1 MDEILDPRR
10 GLTLVGAHN
19 VRDLGGY
26 RTQSGE
32 YTRWGRFLRAA
43 TMHRLSAEDQSA
55 LVEYG
60 LRSAVDLRRTSETES
75 APNVFAQSAAVAYHH
90 LNMIGDADLDTG
102 PEPDDPARRIAQG
115 YCGWLD
121 LRQDMIREILDVLSA
136 GPHAVLFHCAAGKD
150 RTGVVA
156 ALLLGLAGVPEQT
169 IIADYSL
176 TARFSIDSYRQDP
189 AADPAIRTWEDYQ
202 RQICPPETMRLVL
215 DHLEQ
220 RYGGVEPYMRQIG
233 LSEESIRRLRDTLVA

>member
-10 GLTLVGAHN
+10 GLTLAGAHN
-19 VRDLGGY
+19 IRDLGGY
-26 RTQSGE
+26 RTQSGMV
-32 YTRWGRFLRAA
+32 TRWGRFLRAA
-43 TMHRLSAEDQSA
+43 TMHRLTVDDQSA

-60 LRSAVDLRRTSETES
+60 VRSAVDLRRTSETES
-75 APNVFAQSAAVAYHH
+75 EPNVFAQSALVAYHH

-102 PEPDDPARRIAQG
+102 PELDDPARRTAQG

-121 LRQDMIREILDVLSA
+121 LRQDMIREILAVLSA
-136 GPHAVLFHCAAGKD
+136 APQAARFNCAAGKD

-156 ALLLGLAGVPEQT
+156 ALLLGLAGVPEET

-176 TARFSIDSYRQDP
+176 TARFSIDAYRRNP

-202 RQICPPETMRLVL
+202 RQSCPPETMRLVL
-215 DHLEQ
+215 DHLAQ
-220 RYGGVEPYMRQIG
+220 RYGGVELYMRQIG
-233 LSEESIRRLRDTLVA
+233 LSEEDIRRLRDTLVA